1 MRFVFRKKSDSS
13 SISAIVQV
21 FAVFLGAALSYE
33 LRKIRSYNAR
43 NKIELLVR
51 WDAVDVYE

>member
-1 MRFVFRKKSDSS
+1 MRFVFRKRSDSS
-13 SISAIVQV
+13 SISGIVQIY
-21 FAVFLGAALSYE
+21 AVFLGAALSYE

-43 NKIELLVR
+43 NKNELLVR